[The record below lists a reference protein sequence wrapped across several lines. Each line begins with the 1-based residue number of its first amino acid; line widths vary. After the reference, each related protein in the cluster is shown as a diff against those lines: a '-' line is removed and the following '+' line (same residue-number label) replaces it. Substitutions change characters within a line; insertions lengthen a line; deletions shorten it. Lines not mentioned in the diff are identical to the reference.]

1 MWLAR
6 SAVTADGPSGRAEM
20 NRRPDAA
27 IEGAIASSYE
37 APAIEDRAP
46 IAAPLNTVAATIKPL
61 SPRWRSPESD

>member
-1 MWLAR
+1 
-6 SAVTADGPSGRAEM
+6 M

-27 IEGAIASSYE
+27 IEGGIASSYE